1 MSKNECMIN
10 STMQHSFEDNA
21 GIYQLICF
29 MKNKY
34 YLSKLML
41 LNFLCQKILCKHN
54 PFIHEKD
61 SQLKLDTK
69 VFMKAFHVS

>member
-1 MSKNECMIN
+1 
-10 STMQHSFEDNA
+10 
-21 GIYQLICF
+21 

-69 VFMKAFHVS
+69 VFMKAFHVSWNKMPEPPPPPPRFTVDLKHRFAG

>member
-1 MSKNECMIN
+1 
-10 STMQHSFEDNA
+10 
-21 GIYQLICF
+21 